1 MFIDFPVVDDFFG
14 FTEIDSTLISTSE
27 RSVLIS
33 KISCCKVLL
42 DLSLKN
48 LNKNSLTAALEKNS
62 NREAFLFERC

>member
-1 MFIDFPVVDDFFG
+1 MFIDFPVVDDFFR

-62 NREAFLFERC
+62 NREAFSFETC

>member
-14 FTEIDSTLISTSE
+14 FTEIDSE

-62 NREAFLFERC
+62 NREAFLFETC